1 MEVIP
6 RIMEVLKDRL
16 STAYMRIN
24 ETDPRNPILRKI
36 SGLCQRVNEIASTAV
51 ASR

>member
-24 ETDPRNPILRKI
+24 ESNPHNPILRKI
-36 SGLCQRVNEIASTAV
+36 SGLCQRVNEITS